1 VDSVALWLNRDG
13 HDKYRY
19 ITLGFGSKLS
29 RLAILTDAN
38 SVDGE
43 SNSSRMLPELTQF
56 GGAALTSS
64 KYFAKPGLDSLRAML
79 NHADRYGLK
88 WIIVRDSYYDPLL
101 YFAGWRQVDELDDK
115 TIAIWSKD
123 GVPPAT
129 PMNSAQIPPHWQGIM
144 WGTLPLA
151 FSILA
156 ILMIFI
162 PDDESAPHHVSGALV
177 SQENLVPG
185 EMNS

>member
-1 VDSVALWLNRDG
+1 M
-13 HDKYRY
+13 
-19 ITLGFGSKLS
+19 
-29 RLAILTDAN
+29 TDAN

-43 SNSSRMLPELTQF
+43 SNSARMLPELTQF

-64 KYFAKPGLDSLRAML
+64 KYFAKPGLDALRAML

-88 WIIVRDSYYDPLL
+88 WVIVRDSYYNPLL

-115 TIAIWSKD
+115 TITIWSKD

-129 PMNSAQIPPHWQGIM
+129 PMNSAQIPPHWQGIL
-144 WGTLPLA
+144 WGTLPFG

-156 ILMIFI
+156 ILVVLI
-162 PDDESAPHHVSGALV
+162 PDKRGRGLEGEDASLSN
-177 SQENLVPG
+177 ENLVHG
-185 EMNS
+185 GIIS